1 MNSIIECEDNIM
13 KIKAIEYDFSVC
25 KVADYSLVNLDSE
38 YVFIGKT
45 DEEHSL
51 VCITSEVPTNTIER
65 EDGWKAFR
73 VEGVLDFSLIG
84 ILSKICGFLAEN
96 KIGIFAVSTFNTD
109 YILIKKEQF
118 SNALQALENAGY
130 ELI

>member
-1 MNSIIECEDNIM
+1 M

-25 KVADYSLVNLDSE
+25 KVTDYSLVDLDSE

-45 DEEHSL
+45 DEERSL
-51 VCITSEVPTNTIER
+51 VCLTSEVSANTLER

-84 ILSKICGFLAEN
+84 ILSRICGILAEN
-96 KIGIFAVSTFNTD
+96 KIGVFAVSTFNTD
-109 YILIKKEQF
+109 YILTKREQF
-118 SNALQALENAGY
+118 PNALQALKNAGY
-130 ELI
+130 EVT